1 MTIINIEDLEH
12 LSNESSLVEETPLE
26 TRDSLKDSPYS
37 DGTIDSLSKLVAIRD
52 RLKDRGTIC
61 RADVVDLGEVAAENS
76 VIQNHIRRY
85 PSNFYSESLSPILY
99 NETMVS
105 VENSVIKS
113 MSDTLSTITRFI
125 GNHGGSAIDYIK
137 EVFDED
143 ARTNASITKVNVLVN
158 YINNTRGILESSAI
172 ARKVSSDLKYVDES
186 LYDEYTS
193 KWNGLKS
200 AMSSS
205 DKEMNWLSESIAL
218 PVIDAYP
225 KTMDAATELIEGLSK
240 AKSSADI
247 DKLLKGYKKPDVN
260 ITRLKKWVSK
270 HIQANKVVKTEGV
283 MSEFQSLAMTVRSHI
298 KSLQNNRTDKV
309 PFKSKDTM
317 SNMSSMEWV
326 TTKVISEDILKRAEE
341 VSKSQS
347 DISNKMER
355 LTRDLV
361 MDESLGHT
369 VLPLVLELLSTVRG
383 FGALVD
389 SIGIITLVKR
399 ELVNEQ
405 LKSLTKAVGS
415 IHQIVKD
422 RRQDLTV
429 GEISSLNKLTKEL
442 KEAL

>member
-1 MTIINIEDLEH
+1 MTIINIEELEH
-12 LSNESSLVEETPLE
+12 LSNENSLVEETTLKA
-26 TRDSLKDSPYS
+26 RDSLKNSPYS
-37 DGTIDSLSKLVAIRD
+37 DGTIDTLARLVELRSRI
-52 RLKDRGTIC
+52 KDRGTIC
-61 RADVVDLGEVAAENS
+61 RADVNDLAELSSENS
-76 VIQNHIRRY
+76 VLSNHLRRY
-85 PSNFYSESLSPILY
+85 PVSFYSESLSTILY
-99 NETMVS
+99 DETMVS
-105 VENSVIKS
+105 IENSVVKS

-143 ARTNASITKVNVLVN
+143 ARTNASIAKVNILVE
-158 YINNTRGILESSAI
+158 YITKTRAILESSGI
-172 ARKVSSDLKYVDES
+172 ARKISSDLKYVDES

-225 KTMDAATELIEGLSK
+225 KTMAAATELIEGLSK
-240 AKSSADI
+240 TKTSADV
-247 DKLLKGYKKPDVN
+247 DKLIKNYSKPNIN

-270 HIQANKVVKTEGV
+270 HIQLNKVVRTEGV

-298 KSLQNNRTDKV
+298 KSLQNNRTDKP
-309 PFKSKDTM
+309 PFKFKDTLATM
-317 SNMSSMEWV
+317 SGMEWV
-326 TTKVISEDILKRAEE
+326 TTKVVSEDILKRAEE

-347 DISNKMER
+347 DISNKMDR
-355 LTRDLV
+355 LTKDLV
-361 MDESLGHT
+361 LDESLGHAA
-369 VLPLVLELLSTVRG
+369 LPIVLELLSIVRG

-415 IHQIVKD
+415 IHQIVRD

-429 GEISSLNKLTKEL
+429 GEISNLNKLTKEL